1 MYRHGL
7 LSTDCTAQRRRKK
20 NIYIFSLLSDRGE
33 TVLGL
38 KKNLDHEAVS
48 SGERSANLKLL
59 QFRTRYLGSRH
70 GTTSPM
76 GAAGCNCID
85 FLIGIFSRWGFP
97 RERPVYE
104 YGLLRKAPI
113 RYINDISSISIITR
127 LVTAQPRSK
136 IVASSGVM

>member
-7 LSTDCTAQRRRKK
+7 LSTDCYCAKKKKKKKRKK
-20 NIYIFSLLSDRGE
+20 KTFIFFSLLSDRGE

-38 KKNLDHEAVS
+38 KNLDHEAVS
-48 SGERSANLKLL
+48 PGERSANLKLL

-97 RERPVYE
+97 RERPVYK
-104 YGLLRKAPI
+104 YGLLRKALPFD
-113 RYINDISSISIITR
+113 INDISSR
-127 LVTAQPRSK
+127 LPL
-136 IVASSGVM
+136 